1 MAATAS
7 ESQEN
12 NSMVIRKQAIMV
24 GLSPFMA
31 LEECR
36 QAADYW
42 EQHFSRAPRF
52 AIQQFIKQLVT
63 PDNPLWPYRKE
74 MVLNVTKVMALLPRE
89 IEVQYAKLFQGEPD
103 FPGAGQGSDQD
114 PAQPVFEQLYQSL
127 LSRLEEE
134 DYPTALR
141 LRKFLRERMLQNG
154 SFSMETRRLN
164 SWLLGI
170 EPILTV
176 NLPREQMRRI
186 VHQAWLGCCEYLG
199 PVTADRLL
207 GQAVAEAEQKTRG
220 EELSP
225 RVLL

>member
-1 MAATAS
+1 MAATVS
-7 ESQEN
+7 EPQEN
-12 NSMVIRKQAIMV
+12 SLVIRKQAIMV

-31 LEECR
+31 LEACR
-36 QAADYW
+36 EAADNW

-52 AIQQFIKQLVT
+52 AIQQFIKQLIT

-89 IEVQYAKLFQGEPD
+89 IEGQYATLFQGD
-103 FPGAGQGSDQD
+103 LDDPGVREGADQD

-127 LSRLEEE
+127 LSRLETE

-141 LRKFLRERMLQNG
+141 LRKFLRERMLQG
-154 SFSMETRRLN
+154 GTFSTETRRLN

-170 EPILTV
+170 EATLAV
-176 NLPREQMRRI
+176 NLRREQMRRI

-199 PVTADRLL
+199 PVTADRIL
-207 GQAVAEAEQKTRG
+207 GQAVAEVEQKTRG
-220 EELSP
+220 EAISP

>member
-1 MAATAS
+1 MTTTAS

-12 NSMVIRKQAIMV
+12 SLAIRKQAIMV

-36 QAADYW
+36 QAANYW
-42 EQHFSRAPRF
+42 ELYYSRAPRF

-63 PDNPLWPYRKE
+63 PDNSLWPYRKE
-74 MVLNVTKVMALLPRE
+74 MMLNVTKVMALLPRE
-89 IEVQYAKLFQGEPD
+89 IELQYATLFQGELD
-103 FPGAGQGSDQD
+103 FPGAGHGADQD

-127 LSRLEEE
+127 LSRLEAE
-134 DYPTALR
+134 DYATALR

-170 EPILTV
+170 ESTLEV
-176 NLPREQMRRI
+176 NLPRNQMREV

-199 PVTADRLL
+199 PVTADRIL
-207 GQAVAEAEQKTRG
+207 GQAVAEVEQKTRG
-220 EELSP
+220 EEISP